1 MVNIFLIRHGKASSG
16 WNSLD
21 PSLDNEGERQSRE
34 VSKKLLNYSS
44 KDFDIYNK
52 NLFSTINNEEK
63 RVKLMKAIDYTNIKY
78 VHTRYVTYYTTV
90 K

>member
-21 PSLDNEGERQSRE
+21 PGLDSEGERQSRE

-44 KDFDIYNK
+44 KDFDIFSIFCPTAVCSSSSIYN
-52 NLFSTINNEEK
+52 
-63 RVKLMKAIDYTNIKY
+63 V
-78 VHTRYVTYYTTV
+78 
-90 K
+90 